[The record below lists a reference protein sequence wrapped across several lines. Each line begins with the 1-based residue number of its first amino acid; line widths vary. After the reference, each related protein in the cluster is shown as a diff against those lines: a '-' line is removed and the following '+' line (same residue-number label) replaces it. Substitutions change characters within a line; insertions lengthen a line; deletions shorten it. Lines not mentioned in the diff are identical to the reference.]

1 MSRLYLYILSIL
13 CTSLC
18 AVAQNSKFTVNGV
31 VRDAENEPL
40 EFVTVRVAGTAIG
53 TVTGIGGRYSLSAAS
68 TDTVTIVFSCLEYK
82 EITRRLIKPS
92 GMVTLNAVM
101 RRLSLDLGNV
111 EVTDIKKQTS
121 QMQNLDAG
129 TSRKM
134 ISPSGNGVE
143 SMISTLAGVVSSD
156 ELSSQYSVRGGTF
169 DENSVYINGIEVY
182 RPMLVTSGQQEG
194 LSVIN
199 PDMVGSVSFSSG
211 GFQAAYAD
219 RMSSVLDIRYRRPEK
234 LEGSLS
240 LGFMGAS
247 ATFGQST
254 EKFSQ
259 LHGVRYRRNNSL
271 LSTLEMRG
279 EYDPDF
285 IDYQTN
291 INYRLSRCFNLSFLG
306 NISLNRYR
314 FKPENRMTNF
324 GIMDDAKRFKVYFDG
339 NENDRFETW
348 LGGLTLSYYHSRSS
362 SLSLLASGYH
372 TDELVSYDISGEY
385 WLDQAGTGNSEF
397 DLDGQLGVGR
407 YHEHARNRFKFSVL
421 SLALKGIIGVPG
433 HNLSYGISVS
443 GEKARERSREYE
455 LLDSAGFS
463 LPVDPDRLNMNYS
476 LSASQDINSVRSAAY
491 VEDNFKLESDHGFF
505 NFNAGLRLSHWNF
518 NNQTLISPR
527 VGIAFV
533 PEQNN
538 AWTFRIAGGI
548 YYQSPMYKEMR
559 QTVMTDDV
567 STVKLNKNIKSQ
579 QSIQAIIG
587 SDYTFRALGRPFRLS
602 AEVYY
607 KKFNNLIPYEIQNLK
622 VVYSGDNQSSGY
634 TAGIDLRLFGQFVPG
649 SDSWLSLSLMKTDE
663 LLNGVHVPRP
673 SDRRYAVALYFNDY
687 FPGIPRMKFSL
698 RGVLNDGLPVTAPHT
713 SRDER
718 YFRMPAY
725 KRLDVG
731 LSCSLLPEIPP
742 TRKLT
747 GIRRILRDATINLEI
762 FNMFDISNISGYY
775 WITDVNNIRY
785 AVPNYLT
792 RRQINA
798 KITLDF

>member
-1 MSRLYLYILSIL
+1 MSRFYLYIFSFLYAAL
-13 CTSLC
+13 CC
-18 AVAQNSKFTVNGV
+18 VAQDSKITVYGV
-31 VRDAENEPL
+31 VRDSDSEPL
-40 EFVTVRVAGTAIG
+40 EFVTVRVAGTAVG
-53 TVTGIGGRYSLSAAS
+53 TVTGIGGRYSLSAVS
-68 TDTVTIVFSCLEYK
+68 SDTVSIVFSCLGYK

-92 GMVTLNAVM
+92 GTITLNATM
-101 RRLSLDLGNV
+101 HRLSLDLDNI

-121 QMQNLDAG
+121 QMQTLDAG
-129 TSRKM
+129 TSRRM

-156 ELSSQYSVRGGTF
+156 ELSSQYSVRGGAF

-211 GFQAAYAD
+211 GFQAEYAD

-240 LGFMGAS
+240 LGLMGAT
-247 ATFGQST
+247 AAFGQAT
-254 EKFSQ
+254 ENFSQ
-259 LHGVRYRRNNSL
+259 LHGIRYRRNNSI
-271 LSTLEMRG
+271 LSTLDTRG

-291 INYRLSRCFNLSFLG
+291 LNYRLSRQFNLSFLG
-306 NISLNRYR
+306 NMSLNRYR
-314 FKPENRMTNF
+314 FTPENRTTNF
-324 GIMDDAKRFKVYFDG
+324 GTMDNAKRFKVYFDG

-348 LGGLTLSYYHSRSS
+348 LGGLTLSYCHSRSS
-362 SLSLLASGYH
+362 SLSLLVSGYL
-372 TDELVSYDISGEY
+372 TNELVSHDISGEY
-385 WLDQAGTGNSEF
+385 WLDQAGTE
-397 DLDGQLGVGR
+397 DLNFGGELGVGR
-407 YHEHARNRFKFSVL
+407 YHEHARNRLKLSVM
-421 SLALKGIIGVPG
+421 SLALKGIFGVSR
-433 HNLSYGISVS
+433 HNFSYGISVS
-443 GEKARERSREYE
+443 SEKAHERSREYE

-476 LSASQDINSVRSAAY
+476 LSASQDINSVRFAAFA
-491 VEDNFKLESDHGFF
+491 EDNIRFESTHGFF
-505 NFNAGLRLSHWNF
+505 NLNAGLRLSHWNF
-518 NNQTLISPR
+518 NNQTLFSPR
-527 VGIAFV
+527 ASIAFV
-533 PEQNN
+533 PERNST
-538 AWTFRIAGGI
+538 WTFRLAGGV
-548 YYQSPMYKEMR
+548 YYQSSMYKELR
-559 QTVMTDDV
+559 QTIITDGV
-567 STVKLNKNIKSQ
+567 GIVKLNKDIKAQ

-607 KKFNNLIPYEIQNLK
+607 KKLNDLIPYEIHNLK
-622 VVYSGDNQSSGY
+622 ITYLGINSSSGY
-634 TAGIDLRLFGQFVPG
+634 TAGIDMRLFGQFVPG

-663 LLNGVHVPRP
+663 LLNGIHVPRP
-673 SDRRYAVALYFNDY
+673 SDRRYAMSLYFNDY

-698 RGVLNDGLPVTAPHT
+698 RGVLNDGLPVTAPHVT
-713 SRDER
+713 RDVR

-731 LSCSLLPEIPP
+731 LSYSLLPEIPP

-747 GIRRILRDATINLEI
+747 GIRRVLRDATINLEV
-762 FNMFDISNISGYY
+762 FNLFDISNVSGYY